1 MQEPVFRKRVCEP
14 NALSTIN
21 LLMTMQ
27 GSAQLTELLS
37 VYLSVLDI
45 IGEGHD
51 MTLLLLEVVSTALL
65 EQAYILLD
73 TAHTVV
79 GDTNTNGEDEN
90 EEADKDVEGHWVLL
104 IGVLHGALGNYS
116 ILAIAMPWRRV

>member
-1 MQEPVFRKRVCEP
+1 
-14 NALSTIN
+14 
-21 LLMTMQ
+21 MQ